1 MKPTFDLSLYLVT
14 DRPLSGGRDMAWIVR
29 EAAAGGVT
37 MVQLREKDC
46 STAEFIALAKEL
58 KSALQPLGI
67 PLIIND
73 RVDVALAVDADGVH
87 IGQSDMPY
95 ETTRALLGKD
105 KIIGLS
111 VETMDEVIAANALD
125 VDYIG
130 ISPVYATPTKTD
142 TLTPFG
148 LEGVEEV
155 MRLSR
160 HRCVAIGG
168 MNRDTIGEVIARG
181 VEGVAVVSAIIAAES
196 PREASA
202 ELANIV
208 ERNRI
213 CNAQIIQNSE
223 FKIQNYPR
231 VLTIAGSDSGG
242 GAGIQA
248 DIKSISANGC
258 FATSAITAITAQ
270 NTLGV
275 NAIEGLSVDII
286 EGQIEAVLS
295 DIGADSIKIGM
306 LHSAEVVHC
315 VARMLRKYKITDIVL
330 DPVMVST
337 SGHKLLED
345 SAIEVLKNKLI
356 PMARVITP
364 NIPEAEILLDKRI
377 SEQDELPE
385 AAHLL
390 AEKYGVSVLLKAG
403 HLVNDTLIDIF
414 YNHETGETIE
424 LSAPYIHTRNTHGT
438 GCTLSSALAAQLA
451 KGLSL
456 TEAVR
461 TAKHY
466 INQAIIQGAHYEIG
480 HGHGPVAHFYQAVRN
495 EL

>member
-1 MKPTFDLSLYLVT
+1 MNFDLSLYLVT
-14 DRPLSGGRDMAWIVR
+14 DRMLSRERDMAWIVR
-29 EAAAGGVT
+29 EAVAGGVT
-37 MVQLREKDC
+37 MVQLREKEC
-46 STAEFIALAKEL
+46 STAEFVALAREL
-58 KSALQPLGI
+58 KTALQPLGI

-73 RVDVALAVDADGVH
+73 RIDVALAVDADGVH

-95 ETTRALLGKD
+95 ETARALLGKE

-111 VETMDEVIAANALD
+111 VETMEEVVAANALD

-148 LEGVEEV
+148 LEGIEEV
-155 MRLSR
+155 MRLSH

-168 MNRDTIGEVIARG
+168 MNRGTIGEVIARG
-181 VEGVAVVSAIIAAES
+181 VEGVAVVSAIVAAES
-196 PREASA
+196 PRNASA
-202 ELANIV
+202 ELA
-208 ERNRI
+208 
-213 CNAQIIQNSE
+213 AIIRDNCPVFPVNSE
-223 FKIQNYPR
+223 NNKQLPIVNRPLNK

-275 NAIEGLSVDII
+275 NAVEGLSVDIV
-286 EGQIEAVLS
+286 EGQIDAVLS
-295 DIGADSIKIGM
+295 DIGADSVKVGM

-315 VARMLRKYKITDIVL
+315 VARMLRKYDVTNFVL

-337 SGHKLLED
+337 SGHKLIED
-345 SAIEVLKNKLI
+345 SAIEVLRTELI

-364 NIPEAEILLDKRI
+364 NIPEAEILLGESISAQDDLPAAARRLSDKC
-377 SEQDELPE
+377 
-385 AAHLL
+385 
-390 AEKYGVSVLLKAG
+390 KVSVLLKAG
-403 HLVNDTLIDIF
+403 HLKNDELIDVF
-414 YNHETGETIE
+414 YNRETDELVE
-424 LSAPYIHTRNTHGT
+424 LSAYRVDTRNTHGT
-438 GCTLSSALAAQLA
+438 GCTLSSAFAAQLA

-456 TEAVR
+456 TEAAR
-461 TAKHY
+461 AAKAY
-466 INQAIIQGAHYEIG
+466 INAAIIHGAGYEIG
-480 HGHGPVAHFYQAVRN
+480 QGHGPVSHFYALAGR
-495 EL
+495 